1 MDKKNSADNKRVRD
15 QVDSDEVENVEEIN
29 TATNCDYCEELHE
42 DCECEG

>member
-29 TATNCDYCEELHE
+29 TKR
-42 DCECEG
+42 